1 MTNRFQFNI
10 KATDGRARTG
20 VISTPKG
27 DIRTPAFMPV
37 GTLGTVKG
45 MVSFWA
51 DDFHRGEKLKGHQL
65 NRWAKDVLRRVQD
78 LDAEFNEDEKIRK
91 EVKK

>member
-1 MTNRFQFNI
+1 MNFIRRML
-10 KATDGRARTG
+10 KRARE
-20 VISTPKG
+20 S
-27 DIRTPAFMPV
+27 DIGSRDQYFYESAA
-37 GTLGTVKG
+37 LGTVKG

-91 EVKK
+91 EINK